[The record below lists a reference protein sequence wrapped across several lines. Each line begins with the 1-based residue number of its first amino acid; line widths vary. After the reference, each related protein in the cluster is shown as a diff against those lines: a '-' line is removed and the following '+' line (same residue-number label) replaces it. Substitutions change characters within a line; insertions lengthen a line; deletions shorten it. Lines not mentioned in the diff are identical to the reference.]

1 MIRQTLLAASIAT
14 LFAGC
19 AAHPTQQ
26 DNEARV
32 SAKADEMRQLIDA
45 ISPQSAAPKV
55 NDSTPPLDIA
65 PLPPAKQQAIDRAW
79 LRNRKVDFTPNRKNP
94 APIPAMEILKMFREH
109 GINITSALP
118 LDSYTYNGNGVKAA
132 DGESALQMILGQMG
146 LDFDVDDKAKFIT
159 VVPMKS
165 KSWNINLGNRTSYSS
180 ASSFEQM
187 CQMGSQG
194 NAGSNSG
201 GAGMGSQP
209 GGTMGGT
216 SGAQTGG
223 MGTSPTGSP
232 SGTPGATGSPATA
245 GAAQTSGSN
254 VATSQNFWVML
265 NQELSQRLQVL
276 IPVATNTPAQ
286 PGMNTPMVPGISG
299 TTTPGMTTGGNALYT
314 RQQIGHYS
322 INPVTGDVTIQAPSW
337 VLKQIGTYMD
347 DVIMPM
353 FNTSIT
359 FEGTVVNVRASKD
372 QTTGIDLQALAS
384 YAGKYGFVLN
394 NNILGGVTIN
404 NTGGIPSVNLGSGAT
419 GLPGGGVSFGMVSPK
434 DNLQIFNGFLTTLG
448 GSEVLT
454 KPVVTVTSGVPADF
468 GRLTPI
474 YTNEQTS
481 SLTPGT
487 VNSGAL
493 ATVQNNIVE
502 RKYGSLLR
510 IMPHFDPKTRRVRAQ
525 ISLLQK
531 PLVGYQTLPIT
542 IAGAGGSLQ
551 LQTIRIPQIECG
563 VTSTEAILDDGE
575 LIVIGGQVENT
586 NDNNHN
592 GITGAMEVPGLG
604 LITSQRR
611 DAGNKTTMYF
621 ALRVRLT
628 TKPTPATHV
637 F

>member
-1 MIRQTLLAASIAT
+1 MIRQTLIAATLAA
-14 LFAGC
+14 LFTGC
-19 AAHPTQQ
+19 AQHPTQK

-32 SAKADEMRQLIDA
+32 AAKAKEMRELIDA
-45 ISPQSAAPKV
+45 ITPQSATASKIH
-55 NDSTPPLDIA
+55 NDGAPPLDIA
-65 PLPPAKQQAIDRAW
+65 PLPPIKQQAIDRAW
-79 LRNRKVDFTPNRKNP
+79 LRNRKVDFIPSRKNP

-109 GINITSALP
+109 GINITAALP

-165 KSWNINLGNRTSYSS
+165 RSWNINLGNRTSYSS

-194 NAGSNSG
+194 NSGSGNNT
-201 GAGMGSQP
+201 QP
-209 GGTMGGT
+209 GTTGGT
-216 SGAQTGG
+216 GTNSMTGG
-223 MGTSPTGSP
+223 MGSSPSAGATGTPTGS
-232 SGTPGATGSPATA
+232 SGTPAATGS
-245 GAAQTSGSN
+245 AQTAGSN
-254 VATSQNFWVML
+254 VATSQNFWAML
-265 NQELSQRLQVL
+265 NLELTQRLQVL
-276 IPVATNTPAQ
+276 IPVATPAQNLAQ
-286 PGMNTPMVPGISG
+286 PGAPMVPGIGAPTGQTS
-299 TTTPGMTTGGNALYT
+299 PGGNALYT

-337 VLKQIGTYMD
+337 MLKQIATYMD
-347 DVIMPM
+347 TIIMPM
-353 FNTSIT
+353 FNTAIT
-359 FEGTVVNVRASKD
+359 FEGTVVNVRATRDES
-372 QTTGIDLQALAS
+372 TGIDLQALAS

-404 NTGGIPSVNLGSGAT
+404 NTGGIPSINLGSGAT
-419 GLPGGGVSFGMVSPK
+419 TLPGGGVTFGITSPK
-434 DNLQIFNGFLTTLG
+434 DNLQLFNGFLTSLG
-448 GSEVLT
+448 GTEVLT

-481 SLTPGT
+481 TLTPGT

-493 ATVQNNIVE
+493 AAVQNNIVE

-510 IMPHFDPKTRRVRAQ
+510 IMPHFDPQTRRVRAQ

-531 PLVGYQTLPIT
+531 PLVGFQTLPIT
-542 IAGAGGSLQ
+542 IAGAGGMQ

-575 LIVIGGQVENT
+575 LIIIGGQVENT
-586 NDNNHN
+586 NDNTHN

-604 LITSQRR
+604 LVTSQRR
-611 DAGNKTTMYF
+611 DSGGKTTMYF
-621 ALRVRLT
+621 ALRVRLN
-628 TKPTPATHV
+628 TKPTPQSSL
-637 F
+637 